1 MEVTDVRI
9 AKVEEDDVNNDEVHT
24 DAKNNV
30 PTVEHSIDTDVDAG
44 VERAQE
50 YQRTFDSV
58 YAWAQKIRDTTTNS
72 TPPSPTFEAIETPSN
87 ALFRLAWTPDSSPI
101 LHIEVSIN
109 TKFHDLVLGCS
120 DPNRFTEYNRV
131 FFPIKDLTTIDED
144 TKIVH
149 GRTKSFFPG
158 LSKQRDF
165 VTAVQRR
172 KTPTSLV
179 LLHSAAPPEILPPT
193 DQYVRAE
200 AVQGAIV
207 LEKEGET
214 KCKVTIITHLDLKF
228 SEWMTRKLC
237 PRLAPLFIRFCK
249 NLETVGNSVPQSAR
263 RSSSV
268 DGFCAIGYAVTFPT
282 HHDDDANSN
291 NSNVSLTDEASSY
304 LVLSPRTNCSYT
316 PKTRRRKRSLPSHAI
331 GGTMRLASKL
341 KKKLSY
347 SSHDLNENQNEM

>member
-1 MEVTDVRI
+1 MESGLGTGKSFSVFLMSNITQEFLNLFSSDSNISTCQVPHDVRLSDRHVLCIIAFFVLSSAFVVTVLRKLNQIQATLYSLNSRLDRMEVTEVRV
-9 AKVEEDDVNNDEVHT
+9 AKVEEDDVDNDEVHA

-50 YQRTFDSV
+50 YQRTFDGV

-72 TPPSPTFEAIETPSN
+72 TPPSLTFEAIETPSN

-172 KTPTSLV
+172 KTLTSLV

-214 KCKVTIITHLDLKF
+214 KCRVTIITHLDLKF
-228 SEWMTRKLC
+228 SEWMTRVRHC
-237 PRLAPLFIRFCK
+237 EER
-249 NLETVGNSVPQSAR
+249 TTTAR
-263 RSSSV
+263 SER
-268 DGFCAIGYAVTFPT
+268 DELIT
-282 HHDDDANSN
+282 HD
-291 NSNVSLTDEASSY
+291 
-304 LVLSPRTNCSYT
+304 CS
-316 PKTRRRKRSLPSHAI
+316 I
-331 GGTMRLASKL
+331 
-341 KKKLSY
+341 
-347 SSHDLNENQNEM
+347 